1 MEQSRAA
8 HHGNMTSTSNKQI
21 VEDFITALFTNG
33 DLTAVD
39 RYLDPGFIDHDPP
52 LPGSPDGPEGARQA
66 AELFRQ
72 AFPDWRS
79 DDLHLIAEG
88 DLVTEHFVAHGTHRG
103 SVMGESP
110 TGQDVAL
117 RGINIFRIADG
128 KIIERWGRLD
138 ELGLLQQLGLAQAPP
153 CDGRTV
159 LARRAGPPPGGHGR
173 VREARRAEVP

>member
-1 MEQSRAA
+1 MVQRSRAV
-8 HHGNMTSTSNKQI
+8 HHGDMTSTSNKQI
-21 VEDFITALFTNG
+21 VEGLITALFTDG

-39 RYLDPGFIDHDPP
+39 RYLDPAFIDHDPP
-52 LPGSPDGPEGARQA
+52 LPGSTDGPEGLRQA
-66 AELFRQ
+66 AELFRH

-88 DLVTEHFVAHGTHRG
+88 DLVTEHFVAHGTHRA

-110 TGQDVAL
+110 TGQDVVL

-138 ELGLLQQLGLAQAPP
+138 DFGLLQQLGLAPAPAA
-153 CDGRTV
+153 T
-159 LARRAGPPPGGHGR
+159 AGQT
-173 VREARRAEVP
+173 